1 VRRIFDVLAG
11 TILLGGLLAFVIAF
25 ITETYVPRPCELHM
39 YTVVRI
45 NPALDPLI
53 IPTLSGGHNPRLILT
68 EMMACGYEHVGDG
81 KTVFYTNELRDTI
94 TDVVHVQDKGPI
106 R

>member
-1 VRRIFDVLAG
+1 
-11 TILLGGLLAFVIAF
+11 
-25 ITETYVPRPCELHM
+25 
-39 YTVVRI
+39 
-45 NPALDPLI
+45 
-53 IPTLSGGHNPRLILT
+53 
-68 EMMACGYEHVGDG
+68 MMACGYEHVGDG